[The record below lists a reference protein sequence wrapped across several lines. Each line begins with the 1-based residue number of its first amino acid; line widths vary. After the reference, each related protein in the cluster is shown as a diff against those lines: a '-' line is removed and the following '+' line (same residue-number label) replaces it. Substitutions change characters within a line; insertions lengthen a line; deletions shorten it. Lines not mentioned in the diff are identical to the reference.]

1 MYVLGE
7 DIGMFYLPPI
17 DAAQGSPVLVA
28 GDTLMVPTPAGGAE
42 VRPEVK
48 AVAQFLATPYGPKA
62 WIDIGSG
69 IAANSTTPP
78 DWYQSYKQGIAGDIV
93 ANATAV
99 GFDASDLMPPAVG
112 AGTFWSKMVEW
123 IDSGGTNTDQILADI
138 DASWPSQ

>member
-1 MYVLGE
+1 
-7 DIGMFYLPPI
+7 
-17 DAAQGSPVLVA
+17 
-28 GDTLMVPTPAGGAE
+28 

-48 AVAQFLATPYGPKA
+48 AVAEFLATPYGPKA

-69 IAANSTTPP
+69 IAANSTTPS

-93 ANATAV
+93 ANANAV

-123 IDSGGTNTDQILADI
+123 IDSGGSNTDQILSDI